1 MRKKAIGF
9 RLKAIGEDRDGRW
22 RQRSGEA
29 GDSEVERIVRALPLL
44 LASLLFF
51 HSMGLEEANVVEM
64 DNDHK
69 ESVEVSKN

>member
-9 RLKAIGEDRDGRW
+9 RLKAIGEGRDGRW
-22 RQRSGEA
+22 RQRSREA
-29 GDSEVERIVRALPLL
+29 GDSDVERVVRALPLL

-51 HSMGLEEANVVEM
+51 HSMGLEEAM